1 MNQEG
6 LELITDNQDEDLEE
20 GEEQKLNAQ
29 DNDSLEGQ
37 SMASHMR

>member
-29 DNDSLEGQ
+29 DND
-37 SMASHMR
+37 